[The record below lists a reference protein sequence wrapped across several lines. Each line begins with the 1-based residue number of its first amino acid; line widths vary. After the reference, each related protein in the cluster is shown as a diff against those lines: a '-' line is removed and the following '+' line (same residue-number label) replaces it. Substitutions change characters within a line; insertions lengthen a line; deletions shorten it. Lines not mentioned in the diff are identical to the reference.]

1 MVFSWNCCIIH
12 CWLKPSFILELDWNS
27 AIPLNKKILKV
38 ANKLYHSQFER
49 THPQTEEEISQLKQ
63 SVQDFMIDNAD
74 KIEEIYGHIGLT
86 K

>member
-1 MVFSWNCCIIH
+1 MLVISYCYGSAKYEFT
-12 CWLKPSFILELDWNS
+12 ELDWNS

-38 ANKLYHSQFER
+38 ANKLYKSQFER
-49 THPQTEEEISQLKQ
+49 THPQTEEEISQLKR

-74 KIEEIYGHIGLT
+74 KIEEIYGNIGLT